1 VVDKPVFICQNC
13 GKEFVPQRRTQK
25 YCSRTCVNNGK
36 KKGVVKKCVVCGKE
50 FEILPCDLKKRKG
63 VYCSHKCSN
72 SVKRNSVTKTCSY
85 CGKEF
90 VVTKARDNAKYCSRT
105 CVNLAQSK
113 NQRGKNNSRYKGK
126 VDVTCEYC
134 GTKFKVIPVRAD
146 TARFCSRVCKR
157 KSEQNKVE
165 QHCKNCGKLFSV
177 FPTEIKKGGG
187 KYCSKDCYNEARG
200 GEKVE
205 RVCKNCGCTFYVY
218 QSIVDRGNGHFC
230 CLKCRSDYYS
240 GKQSPNWKGGA
251 SFEPYCQLFN
261 YNFKKRVR
269 DFFGNT
275 CLLCGATKE
284 ENKGRNL
291 CVHHVEENKQTC
303 CDDSPRLFVTL
314 CSSCHTKVHNAKN
327 RSAFESFFIN
337 IINTQYSGRCYLTK
351 EERIQLKEM
360 GKV

>member
-1 VVDKPVFICQNC
+1 M
-13 GKEFVPQRRTQK
+13 PQRRTQK

-113 NQRGKNNSRYKGK
+113 NQRGKNNPHYKGK

-134 GTKFKVIPVRAD
+134 GTKFKVISARAD

-165 QHCKNCGKLFSV
+165 RHCKNCGKLFSV
-177 FPTEIKKGGG
+177 FPAEIKK
-187 KYCSKDCYNEARG
+187 
-200 GEKVE
+200 
-205 RVCKNCGCTFYVY
+205 
-218 QSIVDRGNGHFC
+218 GNGHFC
-230 CLKCRSDYYS
+230 SLSCRSEYYS
-240 GKQSPNWKGGA
+240 SEKNPNWNGGV
-251 SFEPYCQLFN
+251 SFEPYCPRFN
-261 YNFKKRVR
+261 NNFKKRVR
-269 DFFGNT
+269 LFFGNL
-275 CLLCGATKE
+275 CVLCGATKE

-314 CSSCHTKVHNAKN
+314 CSSCHAKVHRTKN
-327 RSAFESFFIN
+327 NNYATVFSDLIHQNHR
-337 IINTQYSGRCYLTK
+337 GRCYLTK
-351 EERIQLKEM
+351 TEYLRLQDV